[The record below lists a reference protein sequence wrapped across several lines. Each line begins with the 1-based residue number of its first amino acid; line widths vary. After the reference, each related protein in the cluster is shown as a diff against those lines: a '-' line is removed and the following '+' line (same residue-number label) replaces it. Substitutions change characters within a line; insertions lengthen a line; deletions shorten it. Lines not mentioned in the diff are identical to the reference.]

1 MDAFVGRKTEL
12 SQLHDYLQRAYKGQ
26 GKVCFISGEAGSG
39 KSRLIYEFS
48 NEAQKNYKNLLF
60 LVGTCNDKIGMSDSY
75 LPFRK
80 IIYQL
85 LGENEGT
92 DHLVS
97 KDNTNRLRS
106 ILKTSTRALIET
118 APELIGSLIP
128 GAGILVSIGKFA
140 ADELGWLDR
149 LKKVAEDVKE
159 NDNQLE
165 KAQIMYQYTALIR
178 EVASQTPIVIVL
190 DDLQWADEASINLL
204 FHLIR
209 ELENSPVLFIGLY
222 RPNDIQLLRNGERHP
237 LLGVLNEVM
246 RYHGDVSIS
255 LDSIQHGRKLEFI
268 NAFIDSE
275 PNKLDV
281 SFRQNLFDLT
291 QGHPLFTIEIVRN
304 MQEKGELIKD
314 DQGQW
319 ISSEKLDWADIPLQV
334 EAVIKERINRLNEEF
349 QSWLSTASVEGQIF
363 TAQVIADLH
372 KSELRYLLKQLSQEL
387 EKKHRLVRESHEVQ
401 LSNDFLFQYAFSHSL
416 FLQYIYSSISNPE
429 KRILHG
435 EVAESLEQ
443 LYGDHISLID
453 GQLAY
458 HYTKAGNTKEAIKH
472 LTQAAEFSISVSD
485 MKQARLHIKQALLL
499 STDLE
504 SFQAGWLHYLMGR
517 CEDALGHPELAE
529 DELTV
534 SIKLL
539 SNSEKKNF
547 LIYPTGLLGNILR
560 KQGRYDEAM
569 QYLEKAY
576 DTATMMDDKVQITK
590 AMRRISLVYRRIGK
604 TEEAFRMLEQS
615 LEISKSIDDK
625 TGMMYSY
632 NSLGVQANI
641 QGKFDVAQTYYETA
655 IAIAEK
661 QPSKITYSM
670 MLGNLGS
677 VLRRKGNYQE
687 SLKWSKKA
695 LEIALKVGVER
706 SIAYRRM
713 GLGYIYYYLQDFES
727 LMNEVELGKPIAK
740 KIKDNQLHTNFLLLE
755 GYIALEK
762 GNSEKA
768 IKCLSTAVDLKY
780 RNYMPHVLAT
790 YAIALAR
797 YGDNAAA
804 QNIALL
810 TIEKCNEIIKEL
822 PESYK
827 SHFSKGL
834 AFATLAIIN
843 DNDQDRYMKQSV
855 SSYKQ
860 AIKLC
865 NEAGAIDYEY
875 LRLNELSPLDNNGV
889 LTPIQK
895 LLSEVKKQTDQSEE

>member
-1 MDAFVGRKTEL
+1 MNTFVGRKTEL
-12 SQLHDYLQRAYKGQ
+12 SQLNDYLQKAYKGQ
-26 GKVCFISGEAGSG
+26 RQVCFISGEAGSG
-39 KSRLIYEFS
+39 KSRLTYEFS
-48 NEAQKNYKNLLF
+48 IQAQKNYENLLF

-92 DHLVS
+92 DHLVG
-97 KDNTNRLRS
+97 KDNTKRLRN

-118 APELIGSLIP
+118 APELVGSLIP
-128 GAGILVSIGKFA
+128 GAGILVSLGKFA

-149 LKKVAEDVKE
+149 LKKVAEDAKE
-159 NDNQLE
+159 NDSQLE

-178 EVASQTPIVIVL
+178 EVASKTPIVIVL

-209 ELENSPVLFIGLY
+209 ELENSPVFFIGLY

-237 LLGVLNEVM
+237 LLGVLNEIT

-255 LDSIQHGRKLEFI
+255 LDNIQSDGRLEFI

-275 PNKLDV
+275 PNKLDD
-281 SFRQNLFDLT
+281 SFRQNLLDLT

-314 DQGQW
+314 NEGQW
-319 ISSEKLDWADIPLQV
+319 ISSEKLNWVDIPVQI
-334 EAVIKERINRLNEEF
+334 EAVIKERIDRLNEEF

-363 TAQVIADLH
+363 TAQVIAALH

-401 LSNDFLFQYAFSHSL
+401 LSNSFLFQYSFSHSL
-416 FLQYIYSSISNPE
+416 FLQYIYSTISKPE
-429 KRILHG
+429 KRIIHG
-435 EVAESLEQ
+435 EVAASLEQ
-443 LYGDHISLID
+443 LYSEHISLI
-453 GQLAY
+453 GAQLAY

-504 SFQAGWLHYLMGR
+504 SFQVGWLHYLMGR

-529 DELTV
+529 DELMV

-539 SNSEKKNF
+539 SNSEEKNF
-547 LIYPTGLLGNILR
+547 SVYPTGLLGNILR

-576 DTATMMDDKVQITK
+576 DTATMMDDKVQIAK
-590 AMRRISLVYRRIGK
+590 AMRLISLVYRRIGK

-632 NSLGVQANI
+632 NSLGVRANT

-661 QPSKITYSM
+661 QPSKIAYSM
-670 MLGNLGS
+670 MLGNLGA

-755 GYIALEK
+755 GHIALEK

-768 IKCLSTAVDLKY
+768 INCLSTAVDLKY
-780 RNYMPHVLAT
+780 RNYMPLVLAT

-810 TIEKCNEIIKEL
+810 TIDTCNETIKEL

-827 SHFSKGL
+827 SYFSKGL
-834 AFATLAIIN
+834 AFATLGIIN
-843 DNDQDRYMKQSV
+843 NNDQDRYMKQSV

-865 NEAGAIDYEY
+865 NEAGALDYEY